1 MSPNPSLT
9 TPQQKVL
16 ALIACGFTAT
26 AAAEQAGVHRNTVAN
41 WLRIDEFRSALVRAR
56 EEKEILYWDEAEA
69 LAAFGI
75 ANLRRLAVDTCVPAA
90 VQLKATIALMDFARA
105 YTPDTC
111 AVVLPDLRTAP
122 EISKTMHNDAQVAE
136 RSEDQP
142 PAMPERSEG
151 HSLAPDPR
159 PLTPA
164 ANGRQKVGRNDLCPC
179 GSGMKFKRCCLG
191 KIKLDP
197 HKPAAA

>member
-16 ALIACGFTAT
+16 ALIASGFTAT

-56 EEKEILYWDEAEA
+56 EEKEILYWDEAET

-75 ANLRRLAVDTCVPAA
+75 ANLRRLAVDTSVPAS
-90 VQLKATIALMDFARA
+90 VQLKATVALMDFARA

-111 AVVLPDLRTAP
+111 AVVLPEPQTAP
-122 EISKTMHNDAQVAE
+122 EISKTMHNDAQPPE
-136 RSEDQP
+136 PSED
-142 PAMPERSEG
+142 
-151 HSLAPDPR
+151 HSPAPDPR
-159 PLTPA
+159 PLAPA
-164 ANGRQKVGRNDLCPC
+164 ANGRPKIGRNDLCPC
-179 GSGMKFKRCCLG
+179 GSGLKFKRCCLG
-191 KIKLDP
+191 KIKLEPDR
-197 HKPAAA
+197 PAAA